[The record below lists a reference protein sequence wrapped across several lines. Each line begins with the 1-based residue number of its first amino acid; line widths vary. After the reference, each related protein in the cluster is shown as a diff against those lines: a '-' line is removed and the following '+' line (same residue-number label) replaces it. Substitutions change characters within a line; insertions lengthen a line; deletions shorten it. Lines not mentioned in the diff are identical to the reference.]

1 VAKVE
6 SEAAGAKPERP
17 RILVLEDNFQERR
30 ALAAALERAGFHA
43 DCAGSAG
50 EALASI
56 EMLPRPAAAL
66 IDLKL
71 PESGG
76 GLVVWRIRRSYGR
89 DVPVA
94 VVTGVP
100 DPLSHPDLVRDV
112 PDKLFP
118 KPADVA
124 AVIDWLRSVT

>member
-1 VAKVE
+1 VAKDQA
-6 SEAAGAKPERP
+6 EATGGKAGRP
-17 RILVLEDNFQERR
+17 RILVLEDHFQERR

-43 DCAGSAG
+43 ECAGSAG

-56 EMLPRPAAAL
+56 ELSPKPAAAL

-76 GLVVWRIRRSYGR
+76 GLVVWRLRRSYGR
-89 DVPVA
+89 DVPIA

-100 DPLSHPDLVRDV
+100 DPLSHPDLVRDP

-118 KPADVA
+118 KPLDVA